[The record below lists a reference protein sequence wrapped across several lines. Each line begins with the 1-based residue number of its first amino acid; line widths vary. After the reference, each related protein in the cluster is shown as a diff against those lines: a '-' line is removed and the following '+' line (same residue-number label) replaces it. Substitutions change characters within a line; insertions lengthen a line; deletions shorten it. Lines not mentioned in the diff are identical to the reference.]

1 MGGLIN
7 KLNQIMQID
16 NTKYDGILIV
26 NKNGIV
32 EYSTWFGRMSN
43 SVIPEWERSII
54 GEHLT
59 DFYEELSEE
68 TSTVLQTLKTGK
80 MSIDEPQVL
89 TWKH

>member
-1 MGGLIN
+1 MGLWNTAHGLEEC
-7 KLNQIMQID
+7 L
-16 NTKYDGILIV
+16 IL
-26 NKNGIV
+26 
-32 EYSTWFGRMSN
+32 SFRSGRG
-43 SVIPEWERSII
+43 RL